1 MDDMV
6 LAHHGIKGQKWGV
19 RRYQNEDGTLTAAG
33 KRRDRANRDTDTMS
47 DTELKS
53 EVQRMNL
60 EKQYKKLSKEL
71 VDPTRLESTKK
82 VVDSMSEFTRK
93 AQQIGQD
100 SPGQKKG
107 KKPRLD
113 LSEMSD
119 KELRERINRE
129 LMERQYSDL
138 FAEPETVSRG
148 ESFVNKALENVGTVL
163 SVAGSA
169 LSVALAIR
177 ELTKGKG

>member
-1 MDDMV
+1 MDDML

-47 DTELKS
+47 HTELKS

-82 VVDSMSEFTRK
+82 VVDSMSEFARK

-138 FAEPETVSRG
+138 FAKPETVSRG

>member
-1 MDDMV
+1 
-6 LAHHGIKGQKWGV
+6 
-19 RRYQNEDGTLTAAG
+19 
-33 KRRDRANRDTDTMS
+33 
-47 DTELKS
+47 
-53 EVQRMNL
+53 
-60 EKQYKKLSKEL
+60 
-71 VDPTRLESTKK
+71 
-82 VVDSMSEFTRK
+82 MSEFARK

-138 FAEPETVSRG
+138 FAKPETVSRG
-148 ESFVNKALENVGTVL
+148 EAFVNKALENVGTVL